1 VRNPKDPVSRFQK
14 VGECLYR
21 YSSNGVYYARI
32 KSGGKEIRRSLATTD
47 RDTAKRELAR
57 LREEQ
62 SYVDRSQ
69 GKLSLRELCEQYI
82 KTVQHLKPATI
93 AQKTLIVR
101 RLQQDWPSGS
111 LIQISKIKPS
121 DAELWL
127 SRYCFGPSARNL
139 HIACIK
145 QVFAMALRDNMISR
159 SPVAHLR
166 STKRATPIRK
176 TPSFQEFEAIV
187 SDIRAQAFNADAAE
201 SADFV
206 EFLGLAGLGQA
217 EAAALTQGDVDWD
230 RETITTFRH
239 KTKSGFAIP
248 LYPQVKPLLLKR
260 RQRGSPNEA
269 VFAIK
274 NAKKAIAGACRRLK
288 LPQYNHR
295 SFRRMFITR
304 AIELGVDVKVIAEWQ
319 GHKDGGKLILDT
331 YSHVNPAH
339 SRRMAQLMTKAD
351 PANVIPMGQAAGA
364 EKS

>member
-1 VRNPKDPVSRFQK
+1 MRPTRDTVSVFQK

-21 YSSNGVYYARI
+21 YASNGVYYARI
-32 KSGGKEIRRSLATTD
+32 KSSGKEIRRSLATTD
-47 RDTAKRELAR
+47 RETAKRELAR

-62 SYVDRSQ
+62 RQVDRCQ
-69 GKLSLRELCEQYI
+69 GKLSLRELCDRYL
-82 KTVQHLKPATI
+82 KTIQHHRPATI

-101 RLQQDWPSGS
+101 RVRNNWPSGS
-111 LIQISKIKPS
+111 LVQISKIKPS

-127 SRYCFGPSARNL
+127 SRYSFGPSARNL
-139 HIACIK
+139 HIACLK
-145 QVFAMALRDNMISR
+145 QVFAMALRDNIISR

-176 TPSFQEFEAIV
+176 TPSFEEFKAIV
-187 SDIRAQAFNADAAE
+187 SDIRGQAFNGDAAE

-217 EAAALTQGDVDWD
+217 EAAALKQGDIDWD

-260 RQRGSPNEA
+260 RRRALPNER

-288 LPQYNHR
+288 LPQYSHR

-304 AIELGVDVKVIAEWQ
+304 AIERGVDVKVIAEWQ

-331 YSHVNPAH
+331 YSHVNRAH
-339 SRRMAQLMTKAD
+339 SQRMAQLMCDETEPDNAVSLSK
-351 PANVIPMGQAAGA
+351 V
-364 EKS
+364 S